1 MTKSVHRRLCAI
13 LIVISL
19 SLLLGCS
26 SDEKSGPSGPPSSEL
41 MFVEY
46 RNPVEI
52 EVDPELQLALLL
64 HDRSSPSGP
73 ALQVVDIQNHEVLQT
88 LILDYYDVYDV
99 EFINSTTA
107 CFAGRPQ
114 GNIGYAV
121 EFFTIPS
128 LTNMTRVLTGDTS
141 GTHGYLDVNDAGTV
155 VYYSH
160 AGGGVKDAVYAI
172 SVANKRLIDADYD
185 GVAPFGF
192 DNDLVEG
199 LLSTP
204 SRIFFDAGTDDIV
217 VANLTGDYITLID
230 AGIWGLNSRDALL
243 IFPIAGTAHIETG
256 PNPIPDIRADAVAK
270 GENMYAF
277 AGTSGE
283 TPYLSRFG
291 TSSQGVDFVESF
303 NDRQWV
309 YRNRD
314 IRIHPRQD
322 IFSVFVLQED
332 TVGVGIGQFRLNNLG
347 EVASSPY
354 RTRHIPDSTIAAVG
368 IDTANDRLLVADRES
383 ESLEFIQIIP

>member
-1 MTKSVHRRLCAI
+1 MSRSVRRRFCAI
-13 LIVISL
+13 LILISL
-19 SLLLGCS
+19 SILLSCS
-26 SDEKSGPSGPPSSEL
+26 SDEKTGSSGPPSSEL

-73 ALQVVDIQNHEVLQT
+73 ALQVVDIQNYQVLQT

-128 LTNMTRVLTGDTS
+128 LTNMTRVLTADTS
-141 GTHGYLDVNDAGTV
+141 GTHGYLDVSASGTV

-160 AGGGVKDAVYAI
+160 SGGGDKDAVYAI
-172 SVANKRLIDADYD
+172 SVTQKRLIDADYD
-185 GVAPFGF
+185 NASPFGF

-199 LLSTP
+199 VFASP
-204 SRIFFDAGTDDIV
+204 GRIFFDSGTTDIV
-217 VANLTGDYITLID
+217 VANLLGDYITLID

-243 IFPIAGTAHIETG
+243 VFPIAGTEHIETG
-256 PNPIPDIRADAVAK
+256 PNTIPHIRADAVAK
-270 GENMYAF
+270 GDNMYAF
-277 AGTSGE
+277 AGTSEG
-283 TPYLSRFG
+283 TPYLSRFS

-303 NDRQWV
+303 NDREWV

-332 TVGVGIGQFRLNNLG
+332 SVGVGIGQFRLNNLG

-368 IDTANDRLLVADRES
+368 IDTENDRLLVADRES
-383 ESLEFIQIIP
+383 EYLEFIRIMP